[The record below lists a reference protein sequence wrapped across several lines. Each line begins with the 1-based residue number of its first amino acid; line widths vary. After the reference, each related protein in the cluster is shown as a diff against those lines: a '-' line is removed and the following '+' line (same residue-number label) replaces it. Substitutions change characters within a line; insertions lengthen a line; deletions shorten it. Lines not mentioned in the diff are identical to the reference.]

1 MVNKIGRRELVGG
14 GVPNLKLLSS
24 HNFSSKVGKLRL
36 HLPLTLKTSECKT
49 HVVIGSFFKQ
59 TFIASLYFWR

>member
-1 MVNKIGRRELVGG
+1 M
-14 GVPNLKLLSS
+14 PTLKLLSS

-49 HVVIGSFFKQ
+49 HVVIGSFFSSKFLLDGRRLPRVAAMQ
-59 TFIASLYFWR
+59 IFEYF